1 MQKRSAEKDSFPGR
15 FDTSSAGHIQTGDE
29 PEESAIREL
38 HEELGIQASKEE
50 LQFAGCFDIQY
61 EKEFHGKMFRD
72 NEVAFVYMYT
82 KPVDA
87 AKLIL
92 QKEEVES
99 VEWFDM
105 EELDT
110 ALQPPRDQRFCVPT
124 EGFRIAKRWWESRK

>member
-1 MQKRSAEKDSFPGR
+1 M
-15 FDTSSAGHIQTGDE
+15 
-29 PEESAIREL
+29 SAIREL

-105 EELDT
+105 EELDA
-110 ALQPPRDQRFCVPT
+110 ALQPPRDQRFCVPM
-124 EGFRIAKRWWESRK
+124 EGFQIAKQWLESRK